1 MEGIGPIVNV
11 LGRMFSERQ
20 NSARLLT
27 RVSLIIF
34 LSIAFGRLIGN
45 WGARAEELENYESSR
60 SQSELKRSSE
70 QQSNVT
76 QVFPIIETTQP
87 SSMAAFKKELP
98 KSSILEKP
106 DALSNFL
113 HLKREKESAE
123 SVAPE
128 AKGITVQHSQ
138 SEANARP
145 KHPKPAAIPPS
156 PMSPPLQELTQNSRQ
171 FNVDPSSLPEI
182 QTPPANSSSEQG
194 NVLPALSDIPSVT
207 PATPTPF
214 LIQNLKQL
222 SPHKSVG
229 VKGHTSHPSLRKH
242 RRIPR
247 RNSVGYLRKSKTSP
261 QGKPAN
267 GFVFISSVFGK
278 RPNPFGRGTEFHNGI
293 DLVGAKGIPILA
305 TAEGRVVSRGR
316 GRGYGIHVI
325 LDHGDGYQ
333 TLYAHLSKKR
343 VKHNQLVK
351 RGQIVGYLG
360 STGRST
366 GPHLHYSVYVNR
378 EAVDPKPY
386 LFK

>member
-27 RVSLIIF
+27 RVSLFIF
-34 LSIAFGRLIGN
+34 LSIAFGRFIGS

-60 SQSELKRSSE
+60 SQLELENLSE

-76 QVFPIIETTQP
+76 QSSPVIETTQP
-87 SSMAAFKKELP
+87 SSIAEIKKELP

-106 DALSNFL
+106 DALSNLL
-113 HLKREKESAE
+113 HLKREKKSAA
-123 SVAPE
+123 SVTPE

-145 KHPKPAAIPPS
+145 KHPKPAVIPPS
-156 PMSPPLQELTQNSRQ
+156 PTSPPLQELTQNSKRL
-171 FNVDPSSLPEI
+171 NVDPSSLPEI
-182 QTPPANSSSEQG
+182 QTPQIKSSS
-194 NVLPALSDIPSVT
+194 VLPALSDIPSVT